1 MTAGPRALVL
11 AILLL
16 PVGYADAQTP
26 LWPGEPS
33 ATHSAPS
40 ESKET
45 LLLRRAQCMQ
55 EVRERAREARRRE
68 FPPCDSAVPQLCFDI
83 YRRGMRERKFDER
96 LELAQ
101 CLR

>member
-40 ESKET
+40 ESKES
-45 LLLRRAQCMQ
+45 LRRAQCMR
-55 EVRERAREARRRE
+55 EVRERA
-68 FPPCDSAVPQLCFDI
+68 
-83 YRRGMRERKFDER
+83 
-96 LELAQ
+96 
-101 CLR
+101 